1 MLRRTIVIAL
11 VPVVLA
17 ILAGCSGKGGKDVT
31 GPDAPLRLG
40 LVSAEVNGHGWTSV
54 DATGK
59 PIAECYL
66 FIMPSG
72 DSLLHLVARR
82 QVGGDTLMS
91 AIFMD
96 VISPRPGTIA
106 LHDTSTATWYVQRVS
121 GADTLQGWWG
131 TPALGGSI
139 TLMRLNLAADSA
151 YATFAFEGL
160 SGPADTVHVTNGHFA
175 LAYNVVHVT
184 EPAWA
189 FRPAWARLRAGAGA
203 RNGRAR

>member
-1 MLRRTIVIAL
+1 MLRRTIACLL
-11 VPVVLA
+11 VPAAFA
-17 ILAGCSGKGGKDVT
+17 IPAGCSGKGGKDVT
-31 GPDAPLRLG
+31 GPDVPLRLG
-40 LVSAEVNGHGWTSV
+40 LVSADVNGHAWTSV

-82 QVGGDTLMS
+82 QVGADTLMS

-96 VISPRPGTIA
+96 VLQPRPGTIA

-139 TLMRLNLAADSA
+139 TLTRLNLAADSA

-160 SGPADTVHVTNGHFA
+160 WGPSDTVRVTNGRFG

-189 FRPAWARLRAGAGA
+189 FRPSRARGGVRAGPGN
-203 RNGRAR
+203 RRAP